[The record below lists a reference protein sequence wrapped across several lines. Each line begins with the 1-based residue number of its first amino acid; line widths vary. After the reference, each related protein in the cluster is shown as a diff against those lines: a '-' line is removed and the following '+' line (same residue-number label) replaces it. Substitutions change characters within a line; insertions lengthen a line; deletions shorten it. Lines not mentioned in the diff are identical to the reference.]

1 MEFKDKQSKEKEQEQ
16 TKLINLKN
24 QIRNTKSNLI
34 LKIVFSYIHKRK
46 SLEIIKY
53 NKSIQKRV
61 NININNYKEYSE
73 KYSSIEIE
81 IIPMKIKSYKLV
93 YIKEEDEEY
102 YHIFLNDNKE
112 EIKNNSSV
120 DLNDIVSKINIIID
134 YHVTSFYEL
143 FYECKY
149 IESINFKKFYRN
161 NINNM
166 SDMFNYCPLKEL
178 NLSNLKLIM

>member
-1 MEFKDKQSKEKEQEQ
+1 MDFKDKQSKEKEQEQ
-16 TKLINLKN
+16 TKLINLNN

-34 LKIVFSYIHKRK
+34 LKIVFSFIHKRK

-53 NKSIQKRV
+53 NKSIQNRI

-81 IIPMKIKSYKLV
+81 IIPMKIKSYKLI

-102 YHIFLNDNKE
+102 YHIYLNDNKE

-143 FYECKY
+143 F
-149 IESINFKKFYRN
+149 
-161 NINNM
+161 
-166 SDMFNYCPLKEL
+166 
-178 NLSNLKLIM
+178 